1 MPDFGLQEKGH
12 DRLGSCDPGGNV
24 PRSLLRPLIPTRQEP
39 PRPDVSTAGH
49 RCVYSALP
57 AGDSGVSRALIRTTA
72 SVGGI
77 TLLSR
82 VLGFLRDMVIARLFG
97 AGMGADAFIVAFKI
111 PNLLRRLFVEGAFA
125 HAFVPVLS
133 ATREHRGHA
142 AVRDLTGRVA
152 GTLALW
158 LFGITALAVAAAP
171 LLILVFAPG
180 FAHTGGRLDLAVEM
194 LRLAFPYLMFIALT
208 ACAGGVL
215 NTYGNYWVPAFT
227 PALLNL
233 SMIAAAFWLAPR
245 LDAPVTALAWGVLL
259 GGMLQLA
266 FQLPFLARLRLL
278 PRPRPRRADPEV
290 RRILRGLG
298 PAVIGVSVTQL
309 NLLLDTFIASF
320 LVTGS
325 VSWLYYSDRL
335 MEFPLGVLGLALAT
349 VLLPQL
355 AREHLDGG
363 RRFSGLLDWGLRW
376 TVFIGMPAAL
386 GLVLL
391 ATPLI
396 TTLFQYGAFGG
407 NDMRMAAGSLT
418 AYAAGLVGFVAVKVL
433 APGHYA
439 RQEQRAPVRCA
450 VAALVVNLL
459 LSLLLVQPL
468 AHVGLALATSIA
480 ALVNA
485 ALLGWSLVRQGV
497 YRPEP
502 GWPLL
507 LAQVGAGCVALAAM
521 SAAFTPPAETWL
533 VWDGLQR
540 AGRLALLVAT
550 GVIVYLGTAWAAGL
564 RPRHLRAPR

>member
-1 MPDFGLQEKGH
+1 M
-12 DRLGSCDPGGNV
+12 
-24 PRSLLRPLIPTRQEP
+24 
-39 PRPDVSTAGH
+39 
-49 RCVYSALP
+49 
-57 AGDSGVSRALIRTTA
+57 SRTLIRSTA

-111 PNLLRRLFVEGAFA
+111 PNLLRRLFVEGVFA

-133 ATREHRGHA
+133 ATREHGGDA
-142 AVRDLTGRVA
+142 AVRDLAGRVA

-158 LFGITALAVAAAP
+158 LFGISALAVVAAP

-194 LRLAFPYLMFIALT
+194 LRVAFPYLLFIALT

-215 NTYGNYWVPAFT
+215 NTCGNYWVPAFT
-227 PALLNL
+227 PVLLNL
-233 SMIAAAFWLAPR
+233 SIIAAAFWLAPR

-259 GGMLQLA
+259 GGVLQLA

-309 NLLLDTFIASF
+309 NLLLDTFIASV

-335 MEFPLGVLGLALAT
+335 VEFPLGVLGLALAT

-355 AREHLDGG
+355 ARDHLDGG

-376 TVFIGMPAAL
+376 AIFIGMPAAL

-396 TTLFQYGAFGG
+396 ATLFQYGAFGG
-407 NDMRMAAGSLT
+407 DDMRMAAGSLM

-485 ALLGWSLVRQGV
+485 ALLGWSLVRHGV

-507 LAQVGAGCVALAAM
+507 LARVGAGCIALAAVL
-521 SAAFTPPAETWL
+521 AAFTPPAETWL
-533 VWDGLQR
+533 AWGGLQR
-540 AGRLALLVAT
+540 VGRLALLVAA
-550 GVIVYLGTAWAAGL
+550 GVLAYFGAAWISGL
-564 RPRHLRAPR
+564 RPRHLRTPR